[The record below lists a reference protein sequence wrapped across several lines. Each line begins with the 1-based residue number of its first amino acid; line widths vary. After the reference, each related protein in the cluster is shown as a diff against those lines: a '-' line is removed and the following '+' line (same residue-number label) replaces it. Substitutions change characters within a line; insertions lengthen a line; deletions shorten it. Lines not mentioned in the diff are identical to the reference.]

1 MRVLSSF
8 VGCFFFFYTCNCRW
22 FEGCLTATD
31 TLVFHRLPRA
41 CSVSLNDA
49 EKARL
54 KNSRRCSR
62 RFPPPER
69 ENEDAPLFTCQIQLG
84 VKNNA
89 HFLESTSV
97 SVHRRR
103 VAHVKHSS
111 MCWRNEGRAE
121 ERGRMWKDRRGPR
134 LKPQTGDRRRRS
146 GGVLMI
152 HFNKKSS
159 SALSKV

>member
-1 MRVLSSF
+1 MWGV
-8 VGCFFFFYTCNCRW
+8 FFFFYTCNCRW

-103 VAHVKHSS
+103 VAHVKHSEYVLEKRRAS
-111 MCWRNEGRAE
+111 GGEGKNV
-121 ERGRMWKDRRGPR
+121 ERSARTKVKAADGRPKE
-134 LKPQTGDRRRRS
+134 KV